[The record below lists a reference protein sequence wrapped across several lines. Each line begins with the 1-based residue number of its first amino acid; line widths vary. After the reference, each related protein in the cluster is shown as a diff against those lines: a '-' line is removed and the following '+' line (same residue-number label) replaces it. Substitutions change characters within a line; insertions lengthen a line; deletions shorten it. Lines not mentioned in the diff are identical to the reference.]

1 MRAYTYKSEEQRQA
15 EELEQAKRQELLKK
29 ELAQE
34 LKADIL
40 QAETEIATVPDLSP
54 ERAAALTELKDTSES
69 LFFEME
75 KGEGF
80 HLNG

>member
-1 MRAYTYKSEEQRQA
+1 MRAYIYKSEEQRQA
-15 EELEQAKRQELLKK
+15 EELERAKRQELLKR

-34 LKADIL
+34 LKADIER
-40 QAETEIATVPDLSP
+40 AEQELATVPDLSP